1 MSTVYDWTFEEP
13 QKVTMG
19 SLSGVVRSIPWTL
32 TGARDGYIFS
42 RSGTAILKPPVPES
56 FIPDDDLTDELLT
69 EWVQGTM
76 AVDGTKSGIEMDLD
90 NAVYSNAPKP
100 ATVAP
105 DIIPAGFQA
114 YAQPDESVSDLRL
127 RLASVLQGLLSR
139 FGDST
144 GQLVPLTSGD
154 KVRMYEMIV
163 ANSAAG
169 DWLGVGSINL
179 EG

>member
-1 MSTVYDWTFEEP
+1 MSTFYDWTFAEP

-32 TGARDGYIFS
+32 TGARDGYTFS

-56 FIPDDDLTDELLT
+56 FIPDNELTDEILT

-76 AVDGTKSGIEMDLD
+76 AVDGTKSGIEMDID
-90 NAVYSNAPKP
+90 NAIYSNAPKP

-105 DIIPAGFQA
+105 DVIPSSFQA
-114 YAQPDESVSDLRL
+114 FVQPDESVTDLRN
-127 RLASVLQGLLSR
+127 RLAAMLQNLLAR

-144 GQLVPLTSGD
+144 AQLAPLTSGE
-154 KVRMYEMIV
+154 KVTMYEMIV

-169 DWLGVGSINL
+169 DWLGVGPISL
-179 EG
+179 KG

>member
-1 MSTVYDWTFEEP
+1 MTVYDWTFGEP

-19 SLSGVVRSIPWTL
+19 ALSGVVRTIPWTL
-32 TGARDGYIFS
+32 TGVRDGYIFS
-42 RSGTAILKPPVPES
+42 RTGTAVLKPPQPES
-56 FIPDDDLTDELLT
+56 FISDTELTDEILT
-69 EWVQGTM
+69 GWVESTM
-76 AVDGTKSGIEMDLD
+76 AVDGTKNGIEMDID
-90 NAVYSNAPKP
+90 NAVFSNAPKP

-105 DIIPAGFQA
+105 DIIPAGFQS

-127 RLASVLQGLLSR
+127 RLAGVLQGLLSR

-144 GQLVPLTSGD
+144 AQLAPLTSAD

-179 EG
+179 EN